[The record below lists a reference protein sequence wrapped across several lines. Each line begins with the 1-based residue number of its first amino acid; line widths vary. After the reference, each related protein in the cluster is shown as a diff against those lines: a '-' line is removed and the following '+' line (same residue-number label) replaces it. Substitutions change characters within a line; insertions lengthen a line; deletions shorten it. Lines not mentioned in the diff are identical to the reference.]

1 MLGVKEKSAI
11 HSQSNISEVVV
22 CIYYGSDIVKRQN
35 EVLTTQY
42 NVMYVN
48 SQ

>member
-1 MLGVKEKSAI
+1 MLGVKEKVCNYR
-11 HSQSNISEVVV
+11 HSNTSEVVV
-22 CIYYGSDIVKRQN
+22 CIYGSDIVKRQN